1 MDNTKGKMLAAL
13 ASVMLLANVLFP
25 IGIAYAEENV
35 STLPL
40 QVESHKTEDL
50 IEVSKDGQTPA
61 ELSNQEIPS
70 ELITN

>member
-1 MDNTKGKMLAAL
+1 MLF
-13 ASVMLLANVLFP
+13 ANVFLPTGVAF
-25 IGIAYAEENV
+25 AEENV